1 MTAPLQ
7 LELVRSGVVES
18 RHAVLAVALRA
29 DGSRA
34 LALGEVDRPVFPRS
48 SNKPLQ
54 AVGLLDA
61 GWTPP
66 DDGCL
71 ALATASHSG
80 LPAHLEVVRR
90 TLSAA
95 GLDASALGCPALLPL
110 DVEAAH
116 QLLRVGGA
124 ASPLTMNC
132 SGKHAAMLATCV
144 ANSWPTDGYLDA
156 DHPVQQ
162 AITASIERLA
172 GERVRH
178 VAVDGCG
185 APQHALTL
193 VGLARAFAALVTGDG
208 TCRRTADA
216 MRAHPDLVG
225 GPGREVSRLLEGIPG
240 LVAKDG
246 AEGVFAAALPDGSAV
261 AVKVLDGATRGA
273 VPALVHALRALGVTA
288 PVLDELATSPVLGGG
303 VPVGELRVAGRSSE
317 IPDMAQPQRPTRTS
331 LTP

>member
-1 MTAPLQ
+1 VV
-7 LELVRSGVVES
+7 ELVRSGVVES
-18 RHAVLAVALRA
+18 VHAVAVLALRA
-29 DGSRA
+29 DGTPA
-34 LALGEVDRPVFPRS
+34 LSLGEVDRPIFPRS

-61 GWTPP
+61 GWSPP
-66 DDGCL
+66 DEQCL

-80 LPAHLEVVRR
+80 FPQHLEVVRR

-95 GLDASALGCPALLPL
+95 GLPDEALGCPAMLPL
-110 DVEAAH
+110 DLGAAH
-116 QLLRVGGA
+116 RLIREGGQ

-144 ANSWPTDGYLDA
+144 ANGWPIEGYLSA

-162 AITASIERLA
+162 AVTATLVRLA
-172 GERVRH
+172 GEPVAH

-193 VGLARAFAALVTGDG
+193 TGLARAFAELATGNG
-208 TCRRTADA
+208 SSRRTAEA

-225 GPGREVSRLLEGIPG
+225 GEGREVTRLLTGIPG

-246 AEGVFAAALPDGSAV
+246 AEGVFAAALPDGAAA
-261 AVKVLDGATRGA
+261 AVKVADGANRAA
-273 VPALVHALRALGVTA
+273 VPALVGALRALGVQA
-288 PVLDELATSPVLGGG
+288 PVLEELGTVPVLGGG
-303 VPVGELRVAGRSSE
+303 VPVGQLR
-317 IPDMAQPQRPTRTS
+317 PRP
-331 LTP
+331 LLQG